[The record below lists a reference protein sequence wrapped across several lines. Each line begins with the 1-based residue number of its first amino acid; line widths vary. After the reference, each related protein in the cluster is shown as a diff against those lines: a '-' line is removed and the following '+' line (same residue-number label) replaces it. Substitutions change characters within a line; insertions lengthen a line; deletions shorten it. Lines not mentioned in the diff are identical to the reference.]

1 MDWLLSGFV
10 PQTRCSALIHST
22 LVALLGS
29 TLAGLA
35 SAFPAVAMLVGFVF
49 ILLGSTDEIAG
60 FVQGGWGLITVAVI
74 IEFVLPISR
83 RLR

>member
-10 PQTRCSALIHST
+10 PQTQFSALIHST

-35 SAFPAVAMLVGFVF
+35 SAFPAVAMLVGFTF
-49 ILLGSTDEIAG
+49 ILLGSMGAIAG
-60 FVQGGWGLITVAVI
+60 LIQGGWGLITVAVI
-74 IEFVLPISR
+74 VEFVLPISR